1 MAERDDAAPV
11 SPDQNATA
19 QFAAVPAGPGG
30 FRRPETRYAELNP
43 LETTNSLTG
52 RILGPRNAEP
62 DVSGD
67 TQQGSRTA
75 LTMLI
80 LLGAVAVLALAGIA
94 MWFLL
99 A

>member
-1 MAERDDAAPV
+1 M
-11 SPDQNATA
+11 DQNATT
-19 QFAAVPAGPGG
+19 QLDTVAAGAGG

-62 DVSGD
+62 DTAGD
-67 TQQGSRTA
+67 AQQGSRTA

-80 LLGAVAVLALAGIA
+80 LIGAVVVLALAGIA